1 MFDAKCNK
9 IIAPDRDMV
18 TISRLQYL
26 YRHLHVCRA
35 GKGYR
40 LDTAEFRMQSSSLV
54 CTCSVLHGLPH
65 ADDAELTL
73 AMSLHSAQHPS
84 GYCLRTADWD
94 AQTQLAE
101 PSLNDLDAVS
111 PHCITRDHRDSCS
124 LHQFASYKKGSV

>member
-26 YRHLHVCRA
+26 YGHLHVCRA
-35 GKGYR
+35 GKGCR
-40 LDTAEFRMQSSSLV
+40 LQSSSLV

-124 LHQFASYKKGSV
+124 LHQFASLIKGSV